1 MNFSFTQPVFW
12 ISLVL
17 GGALLFAIGWRQK
30 LRWWPAWPLRVLFFG
45 LVLVGITLPQT
56 RRTGGMPPERTVLI
70 IDQSDSITPE
80 DRTLARA
87 NARQWLGAGENRL
100 VILAGLESYSVY
112 GAEWPRMDGSA
123 TDLAGALDL
132 AADALG
138 EADGRIIIATDG
150 LSSDPLALEQV
161 LRKMTSSD
169 NPPVIDIIPLENLVF
184 PTDIS
189 LGAPFLPSAMWENS
203 PFTVVLPILAG
214 QAGEVAL
221 QVYQN
226 ETLILEETL
235 DLSVGRNL
243 RTYEFQ
249 TSAEEILTL
258 GFVVESPIDPRLEN
272 NEVYASLRVYPAPHA
287 LIVTED
293 VSTSLSIS
301 NALGVA
307 GLDTDLMTPNELPVS
322 LSELETYQVI
332 LLHNFLATSL
342 SEAQMRTLRD
352 FVQQLGRG
360 LIFLGGRNAYTLGG
374 YKNTL
379 LEPVLPVRLEPPPRV
394 QESPLT
400 FVMAFDRSASMAP
413 QGTPNNLRPITLA
426 REAALRAVENLGPE
440 DYLGILTYNTNIAW
454 TIPLGIVGEGLALQR
469 TKDAIS
475 QVNASGGTSI
485 FKAMNAAVTGILD
498 ATTSETRHLLLLSD
512 GQSTD
517 GTLQEF
523 VALAQFANESGI
535 TISTIA
541 LGVEA
546 DQELMALIAEAGKG
560 RYYAVLEPADL
571 PNILVAESRAARGEN
586 VQEGTTRPIQGE
598 PGHPILSGFSTSAMP
613 NLFGYNALESK
624 ALFGAEDV
632 LISSGF
638 EDPLLSVWQYGLGRV
653 VAWTSDIGEEWG
665 SSWVEWDDL
674 GRFWSQVIRYALP
687 DPALGP
693 GQVEVDLNPAELTVT
708 GQIITASGIPRNG
721 LEVKFSF
728 VDTEGT
734 VRSYPV
740 PQTGPGLY
748 TLSLPRPEDGVYRG
762 VLQYPDEDGI
772 PVEVAAPVEVN
783 YPLEWLPVQRS
794 PVEGLTKLNSWSNQS
809 GGASI
814 SWESL
819 IPTGS
824 PSGDAVLNPNQVLQ
838 RLILAM
844 LLLWPLEIAIRRR
857 WMPWR

>member
-1 MNFSFTQPVFW
+1 
-12 ISLVL
+12 
-17 GGALLFAIGWRQK
+17 
-30 LRWWPAWPLRVLFFG
+30 
-45 LVLVGITLPQT
+45 
-56 RRTGGMPPERTVLI
+56 
-70 IDQSDSITPE
+70 
-80 DRTLARA
+80 
-87 NARQWLGAGENRL
+87 
-100 VILAGLESYSVY
+100 
-112 GAEWPRMDGSA
+112 
-123 TDLAGALDL
+123 
-132 AADALG
+132 
-138 EADGRIIIATDG
+138 
-150 LSSDPLALEQV
+150 
-161 LRKMTSSD
+161 
-169 NPPVIDIIPLENLVF
+169 
-184 PTDIS
+184 
-189 LGAPFLPSAMWENS
+189 
-203 PFTVVLPILAG
+203 
-214 QAGEVAL
+214 
-221 QVYQN
+221 
-226 ETLILEETL
+226 
-235 DLSVGRNL
+235 
-243 RTYEFQ
+243 
-249 TSAEEILTL
+249 
-258 GFVVESPIDPRLEN
+258 
-272 NEVYASLRVYPAPHA
+272 
-287 LIVTED
+287 
-293 VSTSLSIS
+293 
-301 NALGVA
+301 
-307 GLDTDLMTPNELPVS
+307 
-322 LSELETYQVI
+322 
-332 LLHNFLATSL
+332 
-342 SEAQMRTLRD
+342 
-352 FVQQLGRG
+352 
-360 LIFLGGRNAYTLGG
+360 
-374 YKNTL
+374 
-379 LEPVLPVRLEPPPRV
+379 
-394 QESPLT
+394 
-400 FVMAFDRSASMAP
+400 
-413 QGTPNNLRPITLA
+413 
-426 REAALRAVENLGPE
+426 
-440 DYLGILTYNTNIAW
+440 
-454 TIPLGIVGEGLALQR
+454 
-469 TKDAIS
+469 
-475 QVNASGGTSI
+475 
-485 FKAMNAAVTGILD
+485 
-498 ATTSETRHLLLLSD
+498 
-512 GQSTD
+512 
-517 GTLQEF
+517 
-523 VALAQFANESGI
+523 
-535 TISTIA
+535 
-541 LGVEA
+541 
-546 DQELMALIAEAGKG
+546 
-560 RYYAVLEPADL
+560 
-571 PNILVAESRAARGEN
+571 
-586 VQEGTTRPIQGE
+586 
-598 PGHPILSGFSTSAMP
+598 MP